1 VANGNSYQTSFIDDL
16 IVSGT
21 GILANDFDPDGD
33 ALSTVLV
40 SGPLRGALLSFSP
53 NGTFRYR
60 PEAGFQGT
68 VTFSYLVTDGLL
80 QSNVATVT
88 VVVVLPDNVP
98 NTPNNNATNTNT
110 TVTTT
115 PIVGP
120 VVATVTSTEA
130 IVAESAAPPVA
141 IGSTERVQ
149 DQGQAAA
156 VAGPELV
163 KGDLKEGVLT
173 VSLSSGTS
181 FDKFVVE
188 QNRFEHFESNFE
200 RYKDETSGFEYRG
213 LEQRDRESHDQT
225 EVQFNMDSALVR
237 TVIGSGVVLMVMQGA
252 QLAATLMA
260 VNPTL
265 MQFDPLSVM
274 SGRNDKKGG
283 LTKGETLFDK

>member
-1 VANGNSYQTSFIDDL
+1 
-16 IVSGT
+16 
-21 GILANDFDPDGD
+21 
-33 ALSTVLV
+33 
-40 SGPLRGALLSFSP
+40 
-53 NGTFRYR
+53 
-60 PEAGFQGT
+60 
-68 VTFSYLVTDGLL
+68 
-80 QSNVATVT
+80 
-88 VVVVLPDNVP
+88 VVVLPDNVP
-98 NTPNNNATNTNT
+98 NTPNNNATNTNPKVT
-110 TVTTT
+110 TTT

-120 VVATVTSTEA
+120 VVATATSTEA
-130 IVAESAAPPVA
+130 IVAESATPSVA

-163 KGDLKEGVLT
+163 KGDLKEGILT

-213 LEQRDRESHDQT
+213 LEQRDRESHDQA

-274 SGRNDKKGG
+274 SGRNDKKIG